1 MLPRV
6 RSHTYPS
13 SAVLVVALLP
23 PAFVSHCA
31 VSDAIPIVCSVT
43 PLAQV
48 AMLPRRHDSRPHQR
62 PDP

>member
-13 SAVLVVALLP
+13 SAVLVVALPP

-43 PLAQV
+43 PPAQV
-48 AMLPRRHDSRPHQR
+48 AMLPQTP
-62 PDP
+62 